1 MSKPMLYKTAP
12 RWQIWAAL
20 AGSIAIHL
28 GGVAAANMKGVPVA
42 GGVIDDPPIV
52 TIETPNEP
60 APEETPPPEDIPLL
74 VPPTPIEDS
83 LFTEA
88 TPPPILRKSPARAPI
103 LRKTNPGPAVPVSVG
118 AAKVAALN
126 APRPDYPYE
135 ARRQHATGS
144 GVAVLYIDQATGV
157 VTSVSMT
164 QSTGNAI
171 LDNATVSAFR
181 RWRFK
186 PGTIS
191 AVRTPI
197 TFTMTGAQY

>member
-1 MSKPMLYKTAP
+1 MSTLMFYKPAP
-12 RWQIWAAL
+12 RWQICAAL
-20 AGSIAIHL
+20 AGSLAIHL
-28 GGVAAANMKGVPVA
+28 GAVALANTKAIPTA

-52 TIETPNEP
+52 TVEGPDQPT
-60 APEETPPPEDIPLL
+60 PEETPPPDNIPL
-74 VPPTPIEDS
+74 PPAAPPIDES

-88 TPPPILRKSPARAPI
+88 SPPPIQRKPESRMPIARRTVGP
-103 LRKTNPGPAVPVSVG
+103 PGPSSLG
-118 AAKVAALN
+118 AAKVAAIS

-144 GVAVLYIDQATGV
+144 GVAVLYVDQTTGL

-171 LDNATVSAFR
+171 LDNATLSAFK

-186 PGTIS
+186 PGTVS
-191 AVRTPI
+191 VVRTPI
-197 TFTMTGAQY
+197 TFTLSGAEY